1 MNKQFVF
8 SSSSKLGFVAS
19 LLASSSLCVGFLAPS
34 ASAVSINLVPQSEG
48 EVNVGLG
55 TSLDSKGYLN
65 LNPIIQSVESL
76 VDSSTGTKSRLFV
89 DQASTANQYGTVN
102 FLAFDIG
109 TADKNQQ
116 YWFRP
121 LAMDYDSSGNL
132 IEKGQLEVGTF
143 KFTFS
148 QVIESLTVRWFD
160 TEYFNKKTKEGTT
173 YTVNSTDTGYVPVG
187 KNNNVF
193 EKTFYGV
200 SDIVLDLGQRKGKT
214 GDGVNFQAEATTTSV
229 PEPGVTV
236 GLAALAAT
244 GVMGLR
250 KRRKTSAEN

>member
-1 MNKQFVF
+1 MNNSTVF
-8 SSSSKLGFVAS
+8 GSFSKLGFIAS
-19 LLASSSLCVGFLAPS
+19 LLAGSSLYAGSFAPS

-55 TSLDSKGYLN
+55 TSLDPSGYLS

-89 DQASTANQYGTVN
+89 DQASTANQYGNIN

-109 TADKNQQ
+109 TADKNQE

-121 LAMDYDSSGNL
+121 QAMNYDGNGNL
-132 IEKGQLEVGTF
+132 LENGQLEVGTF

-148 QVIESLTVRWFD
+148 EVLDSLTVRWFD
-160 TEYFNKKTKEGTT
+160 TEYFNNQTKEGTT
-173 YTVNSTDTGYVPVG
+173 YTVNNVDSGYVPVG
-187 KNNNVF
+187 KNNNIF
-193 EKTFYGV
+193 EKTFYDV
-200 SDIVLDLGQRKGKT
+200 SDIVLDLGQRRGKT
-214 GDGVNFQAEATTTSV
+214 GDGVNFQVATTTSV

-250 KRRKTSAEN
+250 KRKNTSA